1 VDFLVVFEG
10 IKSLIGKINLD
21 SFVGGIAF
29 FVLYS
34 KDMTAK
40 ILVRGNING
49 FVVKDGDFGRGVI
62 IFFDFLG
69 IDVVLAGE

>member
-1 VDFLVVFEG
+1 MDFLVVFEG
-10 IKSLIGKINLD
+10 IKSLIGKINFD

-40 ILVRGNING
+40 ILLGGDINS
-49 FVVKDGDFGRGVI
+49 FVVENGDFG
-62 IFFDFLG
+62 
-69 IDVVLAGE
+69 